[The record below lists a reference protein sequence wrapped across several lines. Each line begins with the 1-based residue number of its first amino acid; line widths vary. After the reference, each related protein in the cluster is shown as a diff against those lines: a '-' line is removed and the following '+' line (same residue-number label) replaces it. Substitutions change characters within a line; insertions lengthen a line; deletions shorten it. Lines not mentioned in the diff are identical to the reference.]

1 MSALPPV
8 RRSVLR
14 MQAYQPPLGDRRGAL
29 RLDFNENTVGCS
41 RQALGALRRMNR
53 EEMSVYPEYE
63 RTRQRLAR
71 WFGVAAE
78 QLLLTAGT
86 DDALRLAVDVVVEPG
101 STVVLVEPTFA
112 MYRFYAERASARFV
126 VLRYGAQMQFP
137 EPSVLRALERRPR
150 LFVLANPNNPTG
162 TLVPPA
168 VLRRILH
175 AAPRTWVLVDE
186 AYFEFSGVTV
196 LPWVRRYPHLLVT
209 RTFSKAFGLA
219 GLRVGCLFAHRR
231 TAALFRRAQSPYPVA
246 APALVAAEQAVRDR
260 RFLREY
266 LRAVQTGK
274 RVLVAGL
281 KRLRIPQFPSAANF
295 VLVDFGH
302 RADAVLRGLR
312 RRGILLR
319 DRRNDFGRVGYV
331 RITVGTPAQM
341 RRLVR
346 ALEALL

>member
-1 MSALPPV
+1 VSTLPPV

-14 MQAYQPPLGDRRGAL
+14 MQAYRPPLGNRHGAL

-41 RQALGALRRMNR
+41 RRALDALRRLTR
-53 EEMSVYPEYE
+53 AEAAVYPEYE

-78 QLLLTAGT
+78 QLVLTAGT
-86 DDALRLAVDVVVEPG
+86 DDALRLAIDVVVEPG
-101 STVVLVEPTFA
+101 SMVVLVEPTFA
-112 MYRFYAERASARFV
+112 MYRFYAERAGARIV

-137 EPSVLRALERRPR
+137 EQPVLRALERRPR

-162 TLVPPA
+162 TLVPRA
-168 VLRRILH
+168 VLRRILQ

-196 LPWVRRYPHLLVT
+196 LPWIRRYPHLLVT

-231 TAALFRRAQSPYPVA
+231 AVELFRRAQSPYPVA
-246 APALVAAEQAVRDR
+246 APALAAAEQAVRDR

-274 RVLVAGL
+274 QVLVAGL
-281 KRLRIPQFPSAANF
+281 QRLRIPQFPSAANF
-295 VLVDFGH
+295 VLVDFGR
-302 RADAVLRGLR
+302 RADVVLQGLC

-319 DRRNDFGRVGYV
+319 DRRSDFGRVGFV

-346 ALEALL
+346 ALEALW